1 MSQLESRDDRETA
14 VDFHKSRVTNH
25 ESNLLLG
32 VDADV
37 VDKHL
42 LREDRGAVGRAGPG
56 AAYGDIEKDEERM
69 IENPGAAGG
78 PLGLRKRGVKIRVH
92 VKADYSRLPFDGV
105 EMKVIRECL
114 TAWKAERS

>member
-1 MSQLESRDDRETA
+1 MSQLESTDDRETA

-37 VDKHL
+37 VEKHL

-56 AAYGDIEKDEERM
+56 AGYGDIEKDEERT

-78 PLGLRKRGVKIRVH
+78 RRGVRKRGGKIRVR
-92 VKADYSRLPFDGV
+92 VEADYYRPRFDSV
-105 EMKVIRECL
+105 
-114 TAWKAERS
+114 